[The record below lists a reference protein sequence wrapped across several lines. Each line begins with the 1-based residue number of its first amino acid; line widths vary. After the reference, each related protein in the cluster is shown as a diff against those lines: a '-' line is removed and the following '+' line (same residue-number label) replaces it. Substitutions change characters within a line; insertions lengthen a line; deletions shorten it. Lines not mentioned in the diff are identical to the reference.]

1 MEFTTKTA
9 VPPSSLATAIALEGE
24 EGAEYWMGFKNFYVI
39 TRYNH
44 STMYALSVYQ
54 LAEAIK
60 EKLIVAGK

>member
-1 MEFTTKTA
+1 M
-9 VPPSSLATAIALEGE
+9 PPSSLATAIALEGE
-24 EGAEYWMGFKNFYVI
+24 KGTEYWMGFKNFYVI

-60 EKLIVAGK
+60 ERLIVAGQ